1 MYKLNLEFKNPEN
14 AAPPAARYSNLVVI
28 PEGSKILCIAGQIGN
43 LQSGEIL
50 DGLET
55 QYDQALRNINSIIE
69 SEGGTKQN
77 LAKMTVFLTEEPT
90 DWKSIGKANEEH
102 LNTPRPAMSWVYV
115 SKLFK
120 PEVKV
125 EIEATAAL

>member
-1 MYKLNLEFKNPEN
+1 MAISLSPRRRRSFVCRWAGCNNAGHTIYVNNKKYVTNL
-14 AAPPAARYSNLVVI
+14 I
-28 PEGSKILCIAGQIGN
+28 P
-43 LQSGEIL
+43 SGVF
-50 DGLET
+50 
-55 QYDQALRNINSIIE
+55 YNINSIIE